1 MWPEPPPRSW
11 NPARGVGRP
20 EDVAEACLFLASGAS
35 SFITGQYVVVDG
47 GMTLKMIYIE

>member
-1 MWPEPPPRSW
+1 LTETSGSISW
-11 NPARGVGRP
+11 SAFTSRQTI
-20 EDVAEACLFLASGAS
+20 E